1 MRGVFAEDDAN
12 GSGCA
17 AGGDPVTPTDDES
30 SVIAQGA
37 ARKIVLATTGWNQ
50 RTEFCKLECAKQG
63 VKCAADPDGDEE
75 PGIRKARGNIAWRA
89 DNAHGDRV
97 ADGHRNAEA
106 DAQDLQK
113 FSFVFAV
120 R

>member
-63 VKCAADPDGDEE
+63 VKCATDPDGDEE
-75 PGIRKARGNIAWRA
+75 PGIGKARGNVAGRA
-89 DNAHGDRV
+89 DNAYGDRV
-97 ADGHRNAEA
+97 TDSHSNAEA
-106 DAQDLQK
+106 DAQDLQE